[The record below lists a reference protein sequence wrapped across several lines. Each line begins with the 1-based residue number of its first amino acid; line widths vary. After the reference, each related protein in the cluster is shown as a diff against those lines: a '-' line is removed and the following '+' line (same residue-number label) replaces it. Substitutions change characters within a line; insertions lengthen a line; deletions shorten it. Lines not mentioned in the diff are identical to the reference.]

1 MCSYHVSAFIHGN
14 QFIVIAGLCWAV
26 HLPEACILERGNL
39 DSFGYVERNMSLI
52 YVNIDV

>member
-1 MCSYHVSAFIHGN
+1 VCSYHVSAFIHGN

-52 YVNIDV
+52 